1 MAGGRATT
9 GWACCCPLT
18 IGALAAPVQIGVGDW
33 IANVVAETQPAKLAA
48 MEGHYE
54 SDTSVPLSVG
64 GLYYDDELHYEIQ
77 VPWMLSLLVTH
88 DPNGFVEGLDETPAA
103 DRPPVNITH
112 LSYDLMVGLG
122 TALLGLAAWLAFGW
136 WRRRDIPSTP
146 WFLRAVAVSGVAA
159 VVALEAGW
167 VTTEVGRQPW
177 VVYGLMRTEEA
188 VSPADGLA
196 LGFYAVLVVYVALTA
211 MTVWVMRRLAVHHQA
226 LAPQES
232 AEGDPEIARGGRP

>member
-1 MAGGRATT
+1 
-9 GWACCCPLT
+9 
-18 IGALAAPVQIGVGDW
+18 
-33 IANVVAETQPAKLAA
+33 
-48 MEGHYE
+48 
-54 SDTSVPLSVG
+54 
-64 GLYYDDELHYEIQ
+64 
-77 VPWMLSLLVTH
+77 MLSLLVTH
-88 DPNGFVEGLDETPAA
+88 DPNGYVEGLDKTPAH

-122 TALLGLAAWLAFGW
+122 TALLGLAAWFAFWW
-136 WRRRDIPSTP
+136 WRRGDIPSTP
-146 WFLRAVAVSGVAA
+146 WFLRAVAVSGAAA

-196 LGFYAVLVVYVALTA
+196 VGFYAVLVVYVALTA
-211 MTVWVMRRLAVHHQA
+211 MTVWVMRRLSVHDQT

-232 AEGDPEIARGGRP
+232 TELDREPAREGRP